1 MEFTH
6 PFTAIIAGPTGC
18 GKTVFTFRF
27 ITEALITPPPE
38 LVYYC
43 YSEYQPI
50 FDEFPQVRF
59 MHGLPDPNDFDGK
72 KRVLLIIDD
81 LMSEAGDSVANIFTK
96 FSHHRN
102 ISVVF
107 IAQNVFHKSKQSRTM
122 SLNSHYMIIF
132 KNPRDT
138 LQVQTLARQMYPG
151 KSKFL
156 TDAYKDATEKPYG
169 YLVLDLKPETG
180 EKFRVRT
187 NIFPGE
193 VQYVYL
199 PK

>member
-1 MEFTH
+1 
-6 PFTAIIAGPTGC
+6 
-18 GKTVFTFRF
+18 
-27 ITEALITPPPE
+27 
-38 LVYYC
+38 
-43 YSEYQPI
+43 
-50 FDEFPQVRF
+50 
-59 MHGLPDPNDFDGK
+59 
-72 KRVLLIIDD
+72 
-81 LMSEAGDSVANIFTK
+81 
-96 FSHHRN
+96 
-102 ISVVF
+102 
-107 IAQNVFHKSKQSRTM
+107 M

-138 LQVQTLARQMYPG
+138 LQVQTLVRQMYPG

-156 TDAYKDATEKPYG
+156 TDAYKDASEKPYG